1 MPTNGQQDNMRN
13 DGALKSVLLEL
24 ESKKQ
29 DLAAAAE
36 LGRTLLASNEELQR
50 EHQTALEAFRQQ
62 IHELENERRMLQL
75 RLETV
80 ENDYDL
86 QIKELQNNITSMRID
101 VQMQKNMYRQ
111 LENDRLCTIS
121 ELTQQNQSMAER
133 LRVNAKTEA
142 RLKQEI
148 SLLRSQC
155 NQRKSSMHDNLHL
168 LESLRQEITKLRSE
182 KNTLEIKLQAL
193 TEERNQAL
201 TEERNQLLDVLS
213 ECTQRIGEMEQVQQE
228 QMATINSQDNE
239 IAHLQQRATLLQ
251 EHIHSLSTHQNS
263 PQSRSSPLQTVR
275 PHQSLLAELAEQR
288 LELLSNAPL
297 ELMNESV
304 LGLDDDDGVEMDDD
318 TLLAYVNALNAENS
332 SNPVEP
338 IPTTSNECLTDTLD
352 TTDGMIAELR
362 LEVAEIY
369 QQMRQ
374 MCVELQALSNAQGT
388 SGALLNGG
396 AHTPD
401 ELAMV
406 EMDFRLSSLRS
417 VLGDLRG
424 LLRELVS
431 DTTCKEKPITRPR
444 KNCQEEID
452 PVEAMLNERDALA
465 NEVASAQQRLSN
477 LQQQVENESQ
487 KVNANKLQNEAM
499 KSATFVA
506 NWQEL
511 DDDDYEFE
519 MPQDPKI

>member
-193 TEERNQAL
+193 TEERNQ
-201 TEERNQLLDVLS
+201 LLDVLS
-213 ECTQRIGEMEQVQQE
+213 ECNQRIGEMEQVQQE

-444 KNCQEEID
+444 KNCQEEI
-452 PVEAMLNERDALA
+452 VRNEQRDALA